1 MSIQNAE
8 ITTMRLVFGAQRKS
22 INQLSESSEKKYEG
36 VSGWWQQ
43 GVTHGNNMQG
53 WKVPQPDGSY
63 Y

>member
-1 MSIQNAE
+1 M
-8 ITTMRLVFGAQRKS
+8 
-22 INQLSESSEKKYEG
+22 SESSEKKYEG